1 MTDGSSN
8 IDRPD
13 SDVND
18 AALIAAAKRDALG
31 GRVPGVTHH
40 ATPGSEGADG
50 DLLAGPGTASS
61 ASFTLPADSFAGYQ
75 VVREV
80 HRGGQGVVYQAVQ
93 KSTKRKVALKVM
105 REGPFATAS
114 ELARFEREVQVLGR
128 LNHPNIVAIHDS
140 GTAAGCQFFVMDYI
154 SGQPLDIWMA
164 SGTHSVRETLTLF
177 GKICEA
183 VNAAHLQGVTHRD
196 IKPGNIRID
205 DRGEP
210 HVLDFG
216 LAKVAGSLTAPA
228 DNAGMMTLTG
238 QFVGTLPWASPEQ
251 AEGTPAK
258 IDLRTDVYSLGVI
271 LFQMLTGKFP
281 YEVTG
286 NMRDVLDRIIQAPPV
301 RPRRLSKHID
311 DEVET
316 IVLRCLA
323 KEREQRYQ
331 SAGELA
337 RDIQHYLKGDP
348 IEAKRDSLGYVMR
361 KQLRRYRLQVAIG
374 VGFVTLLAA
383 GLVLTSVFYFR
394 ADADRR
400 RAEEASRR
408 EKFAADQ
415 AVAASREARYKAYVG
430 NVTAASAAFR
440 LCEENPLRARLDACP
455 VELRG
460 WEWRHLHADADSS
473 LATLRGHTERVGY
486 VAFSPDSRRL
496 VTASSD
502 HTARVWAI
510 PSGAELAVLGGHAAA
525 LLCAA
530 FSPDGVRILTAS
542 VDKTAKVWD
551 ADTGQELATLRGHTD
566 SLNCAVFSP
575 DGRRVATGSDDTTAK
590 IWDAAAGSEL
600 TTLRGHQASVDSV
613 AFSPDGRRIATS
625 SGDHTA
631 KLWDAVS
638 GQELATLRGHSGAV
652 ISVAFSPDGRR
663 VATSSE
669 DHTAKL
675 WDATSG
681 QELATLSGHTAWVL
695 SAAFSPDGRTV
706 VTASPDSTARLWD
719 ATTGRDL
726 AVLRGHTH
734 GVAFAAFS
742 PDGSR
747 VGTAAFDDQTV
758 RFWDAATG
766 QEMATLRGHTERMTH
781 AAFSA
786 DGRWLATASHDTT
799 ARVWDATAGEEGS
812 ILRGHNGFVLSAVFS
827 PDGRRIVSAS
837 WDGTAKVWQVAT
849 GRELATLCG
858 HSHYVNFAAFSPDG
872 RQIVTASQDKT
883 AKLWDADTGRELLTL
898 RGHGERLH
906 TAMFSPDGQWIVTA
920 SVDQTAKIWSVV
932 TGEESTTLRGHTAAL
947 NSAAFSP
954 DGREVVTASADG
966 TAKVWDLATGLEVAS
981 FVGHGAAVQ
990 SAAFSPDGRRVVT
1003 ASEDRAA
1010 KLWDMATGRE
1020 WMTLRSHTL
1029 SVRCATFSP
1038 DGTRVVTAAGDGK
1051 AILWD
1056 AATGQELSTLYA
1068 HQHFVLYAEFSP
1080 DGERIVTAL
1089 SEGTV
1094 RLLDSIPYAQR
1105 YADRQAALA
1114 AADRA
1119 WPLVTALR
1127 QRLPDW
1133 GDVAQAL
1140 REAPDLD
1147 ETVRYQALDLVLS
1160 ESSRV
1165 SRRRRGPQA
1174 RWGCSTARGLAS
1186 VTAAPPRRRVVAT
1199 SDVSVTY
1206 VD

>member
-1 MTDGSSN
+1 VTDGSSN

-31 GRVPGVTHH
+31 ARVPGVTHH
-40 ATPGSEGADG
+40 ATPGSGGADG
-50 DLLAGPGTASS
+50 DLLAGPGTTTS

-216 LAKVAGSLTAPA
+216 LAKVAGALTAPA

-301 RPRRLSKHID
+301 PPRRLSKHID

-408 EKFAADQ
+408 EKTSADK
-415 AVAASREARYKAYVG
+415 AVAASLEARYQAYVG
-430 NVTAASAAFR
+430 NVTAAGAAFR
-440 LCEENPLRARLDACP
+440 LYEALPLRARLEACP

-460 WEWRHLHADADSS
+460 WEWRHLLADADSS
-473 LATLRGHTERVGY
+473 VATLRGHRERVCY
-486 VAFSPDSRRL
+486 VAFSPDSKRL
-496 VTASSD
+496 VTASLD
-502 HTARVWAI
+502 HTARVWDI
-510 PSGAELAVLGGHAAA
+510 PSGTELAVLSGHTAA
-525 LLCAA
+525 LLCAV
-530 FSPDGVRILTAS
+530 FSPDGTRILTAS
-542 VDKTAKVWD
+542 EDKTAKLWD
-551 ADTGQELATLRGHTD
+551 AATGQEQTTLLGHID
-566 SLNCAVFSP
+566 SLNSAVFSP
-575 DGRRVATGSDDTTAK
+575 DGRRVATASDDRTAK
-590 IWDAAAGSEL
+590 IWDAATGGEL
-600 TTLRGHQASVDSV
+600 TTLRGHQDSIDSV
-613 AFSPDGRRIATS
+613 VFSPDGRSVATS
-625 SGDHTA
+625 STDHTA
-631 KLWDAVS
+631 KLWDPVS
-638 GQELATLRGHSGAV
+638 GEELATLRGHSARI
-652 ISVAFSPDGRR
+652 ISVAFSPDGTRI
-663 VATSSE
+663 ATASE
-669 DHTAKL
+669 DNTARL
-675 WDATSG
+675 WDMASG
-681 QELATLSGHTAWVL
+681 QELATLSGHTGWV
-695 SAAFSPDGRTV
+695 SSISFSPDGRTV
-706 VTASPDSTARLWD
+706 VTASLDATARLWD
-719 ATTGRDL
+719 TTTGREL
-726 AVLRGHTH
+726 AILHGHTI
-734 GVAFAAFS
+734 GLAFAGFS
-742 PDGSR
+742 PDGRR
-747 VGTAAFDDQTV
+747 VGTASFDDKTV

-766 QEMATLRGHTERMTH
+766 EELTTLRGHTERITH
-781 AAFSA
+781 AAFSP
-786 DGRWLATASHDTT
+786 DGRWLASVSHDLT
-799 ARVWDATAGEEGS
+799 ARIWDAAAGEEGS
-812 ILRGHNGFVLSAVFS
+812 ILRGHTGFVLSAVFS
-827 PDGRRIVSAS
+827 RDGRRIVTAS

-872 RQIVTASQDKT
+872 RRIVTASQDKT

-906 TAMFSPDGQWIVTA
+906 TAMFSPDGQKMVTS
-920 SVDQTAKIWSVV
+920 SVDKTAKIWNVV
-932 TGEESTTLRGHTAAL
+932 TGQEVATLRGHTAVL

-954 DGREVVTASADG
+954 DGREIITASADG
-966 TAKVWDLATGLEVAS
+966 TAKVWDLATGREVAA
-981 FVGHGAAVQ
+981 FVGHCDAVHC
-990 SAAFSPDGRRVVT
+990 AAFSSDGRRVVT
-1003 ASEDRAA
+1003 ASEDKTA
-1010 KLWDMATGRE
+1010 KLWDADIGRE
-1020 WMTLRSHTL
+1020 LLTFRGHNERLRT
-1029 SVRCATFSP
+1029 AIFSP
-1038 DGTRVVTAAGDGK
+1038 DGSRVVTASADGR
-1051 AILWD
+1051 AIVWD
-1056 AATGQELSTLYA
+1056 AATGQELDALHTYK
-1068 HQHFVLYAEFSP
+1068 HFVLYAEFSP
-1080 DGERIVTAL
+1080 DGKRIVTAL

-1094 RLLDSIPYAQR
+1094 RLLDSVPYAQR
-1105 YADRQAALA
+1105 FAERQAALA
-1114 AADRA
+1114 ETDKAL
-1119 WPLVTALR
+1119 PLVTALH
-1127 QRLPDW
+1127 QRLSDW
-1133 GDVAQAL
+1133 GNVAKAL
-1140 REAPDLD
+1140 REASDID
-1147 ETVRYQALDLVLS
+1147 ETVRQQALDLVLKL
-1160 ESSRV
+1160 SSIEIN
-1165 SRRRRGPQA
+1165 SPE
-1174 RWGCSTARGLAS
+1174 
-1186 VTAAPPRRRVVAT
+1186 AAPPVRNPANGH
-1199 SDVSVTY
+1199 S
-1206 VD
+1206 